1 MSEVIN
7 NMKTRRSIRK
17 YKPDMIPEDVLN
29 RIIEAGTYAATGMG
43 KQSPIIIAVT
53 NKEIR
58 DKFSKMNAEI
68 MGVDSDPFY
77 GAPVV
82 LIVLADKARPTYVYD
97 GSLVMGNLMLA
108 AHAEGIGSC
117 WIQGRNREAAD
128 GSSSEEYLRELLH
141 FPQRLRLEA
150 SLSLGMPAA
159 TPAPHSLEELKTE
172 KVHEEAMDAHLLV
185 NVRYTLKPGTREE
198 FLKKFEEIEAAPC
211 SRKEPGNLRYD
222 YFCPEDDADAMC
234 LIEEWTDTEAQKIH
248 GATPHYQ
255 KLAALKKEY
264 VLHMDL
270 VKTYIDS
277 IPPAVTSE

>member
-1 MSEVIN
+1 MNTMSAEQTRVSYENARVNLELSWRFYQMSEVIN

-43 KQSPIIIAVT
+43 EQSPIIIAVT

-117 WIQGRNREAAD
+117 WIHRAK
-128 GSSSEEYLRELLH
+128 EEFESVEGKAFLK
-141 FPQRLRLEA
+141 
-150 SLSLGMPAA
+150 SLGIEGDYEGIGHCVLGYTDGEEPKAMP
-159 TPAPHSLEELKTE
+159 
-172 KVHEEAMDAHLLV
+172 
-185 NVRYTLKPGTREE
+185 
-198 FLKKFEEIEAAPC
+198 
-211 SRKEPGNLRYD
+211 RKEN
-222 YFCPEDDADAMC
+222 
-234 LIEEWTDTEAQKIH
+234 
-248 GATPHYQ
+248 
-255 KLAALKKEY
+255 Y
-264 VLHMDL
+264 VYC
-270 VKTYIDS
+270 VK
-277 IPPAVTSE
+277 

>member
-1 MSEVIN
+1 MNTMSAEQTRVSYENVRVNLELSWRFYQMSEVIN

-17 YKPDMIPEDVLN
+17 YKPDMIPDDVLN

-117 WIQGRNREAAD
+117 WIHRAK
-128 GSSSEEYLRELLH
+128 EEFESAEGKALLK
-141 FPQRLRLEA
+141 
-150 SLSLGMPAA
+150 SLGIEGEYEGIGHCVLGYTDGEEPKAMP
-159 TPAPHSLEELKTE
+159 
-172 KVHEEAMDAHLLV
+172 
-185 NVRYTLKPGTREE
+185 
-198 FLKKFEEIEAAPC
+198 
-211 SRKEPGNLRYD
+211 RKEN
-222 YFCPEDDADAMC
+222 
-234 LIEEWTDTEAQKIH
+234 
-248 GATPHYQ
+248 
-255 KLAALKKEY
+255 Y
-264 VLHMDL
+264 VYC
-270 VKTYIDS
+270 VK
-277 IPPAVTSE
+277 